1 MISKRSKKKAEEEDS
16 LNDIPESTL
25 IQTSEKI
32 LNSGDEID
40 INALNENYSLKDSER
55 KKIISDYYSKHLSEI
70 IPDFLYLSSYNAAKN
85 KDLLEKRRGLGMFVK
100 KGAQQKIME
109 QRKESF
115 YNDYVKSLL
124 VEAGKLGITKQH
136 LLDLIER
143 GENDG
148 SINS

>member
-1 MISKRSKKKAEEEDS
+1 DGIRGRSVS
-16 LNDIPESTL
+16 
-25 IQTSEKI
+25 
-32 LNSGDEID
+32 
-40 INALNENYSLKDSER
+40 
-55 KKIISDYYSKHLSEI
+55 
-70 IPDFLYLSSYNAAKN
+70 
-85 KDLLEKRRGLGMFVK
+85 RGLGMFVK
-100 KGAQQKIME
+100 KGAQRKIME